1 MFNIDEIRNQFPMLK
16 NNKDLIYFDNSS
28 TTFKPYSVIK
38 AVEDYYLNYSV
49 NYGRGEYDL
58 SFLLDAKID
67 AARKSVAD
75 FINAN
80 ENEIVFTS
88 NTTVGLNTIAFGYG
102 GKFLQKDDII
112 LITEAEHA
120 SNVLPWIKIVE
131 RTGAKIRYI
140 PLTDTGEISLEGLKK
155 MLAENV
161 KIVSVAQITNVLGY
175 IAPLQEIVE
184 AAHKAGAIVI
194 VDGAQSAGHIAV
206 DVKKINCDFFVFSGH
221 KMCGPTGVGVLY
233 GKYKLLQKTDAY
245 TYGGGS
251 NVNYTKAFEIFLKDP
266 PYKFESG
273 TVMIEAILGLREAI
287 CFIKN
292 IGLDEIYEH
301 TKKLHR
307 YAIRQLSTIE
317 HIHLYAPDATCG
329 IIAFN
334 IKNVFADDAAKYF
347 NSRKLCIR
355 SGQHCSRLLH
365 ERLNCISSLRASLY
379 FYNTLEEVDRF
390 IEICKNATKKNCVE
404 FIFNNLTR
412 TVHDDF

>member
-120 SNVLPWIKIVE
+120 SNVLPWIKIAE

-140 PLTDTGEISLEGLKK
+140 PLTDTGEISQRDRK
-155 MLAENV
+155 
-161 KIVSVAQITNVLGY
+161 SVV
-175 IAPLQEIVE
+175 
-184 AAHKAGAIVI
+184 
-194 VDGAQSAGHIAV
+194 
-206 DVKKINCDFFVFSGH
+206 
-221 KMCGPTGVGVLY
+221 
-233 GKYKLLQKTDAY
+233 
-245 TYGGGS
+245 
-251 NVNYTKAFEIFLKDP
+251 
-266 PYKFESG
+266 
-273 TVMIEAILGLREAI
+273 
-287 CFIKN
+287 
-292 IGLDEIYEH
+292 
-301 TKKLHR
+301 
-307 YAIRQLSTIE
+307 
-317 HIHLYAPDATCG
+317 
-329 IIAFN
+329 
-334 IKNVFADDAAKYF
+334 
-347 NSRKLCIR
+347 
-355 SGQHCSRLLH
+355 
-365 ERLNCISSLRASLY
+365 
-379 FYNTLEEVDRF
+379 
-390 IEICKNATKKNCVE
+390 
-404 FIFNNLTR
+404 
-412 TVHDDF
+412 